1 MSVPVADLPAD
12 LTKETREAAEAWA
25 KYYSNRTTENL
36 QAAIKESSEVYE
48 AGKAAWSWQQIVI
61 AVVVAVAS
69 LVTGIST
76 VAVVSPSPSPAK
88 VKDDPSPDIG
98 KKIDD
103 GFAKLAVEFAGMSAN
118 LKVLGE
124 KIDAKPKPA
133 PVPPT
138 PAKPLSLPDTVQ
150 VTVGGAFVKIKAE
163 GPSAIHWYWQAND
176 GIQIDKHA
184 DTVYVSAT
192 KPGTYWIV
200 AYTVKGSTI
209 DGFAACMVTTNTA
222 PIPPPPGPTPPTPT
236 PSPISVPGM
245 RVLIVYDEMARDKLT
260 SAQRA
265 ILGGVAIR
273 DFLDAKC
280 VVGPDNKTKEWR
292 MWDAGVVTTNAE
304 KVWQDMFAR
313 PRASV
318 PWVVVS
324 NYPKGGYEGPL
335 PANVDEL
342 KAIITKLE

>member
-76 VAVVSPSPSPAK
+76 VAVVSPSHSPAK
-88 VKDDPSPDIG
+88 VKDDPAPDIG

-118 LKVLGE
+118 IKVLGE

-163 GPSAIHWYWQAND
+163 GPSAINWYWPAND
-176 GIQIDKHA
+176 GIQIDKHG

-192 KPGTYWIV
+192 KPGEYWIV
-200 AYTVKGSTI
+200 AYTVKAGAV
-209 DGFAACMVTTNTA
+209 DGFAACRVTTNTA
-222 PIPPPPGPTPPTPT
+222 PNPPPGPTPPVPPT
-236 PSPISVPGM
+236 PKDWPTTAPGL
-245 RVLIVYDEMARDKLT
+245 RVLIVFEEMERSKLA
-260 SAQRA
+260 SGQRA
-265 ILGGVAIR
+265 LIDGAPIR
-273 DFLDAKC
+273 DWLDAKC
-280 VVGPDNKTKEWR
+280 VQDGAVKAWR
-292 MWDAGVVTTNAE
+292 IFDQNQGVQGAE
-304 KVWQDMFAR
+304 KHWQEMMAR
-313 PRASV
+313 KRASV
-318 PWVVVS
+318 PWCVIC
-324 NYPKGGYEGPL
+324 NYPKAYYEGVL
-335 PANVDEL
+335 PASVDEF
-342 KAIITKLE
+342 KALIQKVE